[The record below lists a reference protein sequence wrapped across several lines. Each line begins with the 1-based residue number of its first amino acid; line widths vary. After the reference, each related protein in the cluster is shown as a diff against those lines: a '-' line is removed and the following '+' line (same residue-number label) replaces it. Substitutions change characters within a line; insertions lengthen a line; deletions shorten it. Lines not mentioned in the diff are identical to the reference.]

1 MKKSLLLSAAIAV
14 LGAAAPAETL
24 RIPHELGY
32 GGSES
37 MDPISPQR
45 FYEAIQNVYSRL
57 VRQGDDGRP
66 SADLALSWEATP
78 DAREWTFN
86 LRPDVTFHNAN
97 AFTAEDVAFSLMRT
111 QSEAIDSPTKGVMEV
126 IDRVEVIDP
135 LTVKVVLK
143 QSHADFPLLVMDY
156 RIRMLDAETCGN
168 DLDALCESGVG
179 TGPFQMVDFDPL
191 GTTTFT
197 RFDNYYGGTVGTENL
212 ELIAIADQDARVAA
226 LQAGQIDFIY
236 ALSAEQVPLFANN
249 PNFTVQSVPTG
260 RWVGLVM
267 NTQIEPLNDPRVR
280 KAIRMS
286 ADRDALGKLVYGKD
300 GYITSCDHPV
310 WSGDQYRAEIDC
322 PRDIE
327 GAKALL
333 AEAGYADGLT
343 VELFVSDISEGAV
356 KMAEVLQNQ
365 AKDAGITI
373 ELVPAPADGYWGD
386 VWMKEPFFATGWS
399 QRPADQILNE
409 AYRSSATWNETA
421 WTSPDFDAKLDAARS
436 ELDFDKRKAL
446 YGELQKELW
455 ENGGSFIPVHLNT
468 VRAFSA
474 KLSGVQPVEDFSI
487 RYEGIAKSGSD
498 S

>member
-1 MKKSLLLSAAIAV
+1 MKKSLCLSAAIA
-14 LGAAAPAETL
+14 LASTAATAETL
-24 RIPHELGY
+24 RIPHELGF

-37 MDPISPQR
+37 LDPISPQR
-45 FYEAIQNVYSRL
+45 FYEAIQNMYSRL

-66 SADLALSWEATP
+66 SADLALSWEASP
-78 DAREWTFN
+78 DAKEWTFK
-86 LRPDVTFHNAN
+86 LRPDVTFHNGS

-111 QSEAIDSPTKGVMEV
+111 QSETIDSPTKGVMAI
-126 IDRVEVIDP
+126 IDHVEVIDA
-135 LTVKVVLK
+135 LTAKVVLK
-143 QSHADFPLLVMDY
+143 QTHADFPLLTMDY
-156 RIRMLDAETCGN
+156 RIKMLDAETCGN
-168 DLDALCESGVG
+168 DLDALCESGIG
-179 TGPFQMVDFDPL
+179 TGPYKLVELDAL
-191 GTTTFT
+191 GTTTLE
-197 RFDNYYGGTVGTENL
+197 RFDAYYGGTPGAENL
-212 ELIAIADQDARVAA
+212 ELIAIADQNARVAA

-267 NTQIEPLNDPRVR
+267 NTTEAPFDDPRVR

-322 PRDIE
+322 ARDVA

-333 AEAGYADGLT
+333 ADAGFAGGLT

-365 AKDAGITI
+365 AKDAGINI
-373 ELVPAPADGYWGD
+373 ELVQAPADGYWGD
-386 VWMKEPFFATGWS
+386 VWMKEGFFATGWS

-409 AYRSSATWNETA
+409 AYRSSAAWNETA
-421 WTSPDFDAKLDAARS
+421 WNSDAFDAGLDAARG

-468 VRAFSA
+468 VRAFSSR
-474 KLSGVQPVEDFSI
+474 LSGIDPVEDFSI
-487 RYEGIAKSGSD
+487 RYENVTKVGSD
-498 S
+498 G

>member
-1 MKKSLLLSAAIAV
+1 MKKPLLLSAAIAMAST
-14 LGAAAPAETL
+14 AATAETL

-37 MDPISPQR
+37 IDPISPQR

-66 SADLALSWEATP
+66 SPDLALSWETTP
-78 DAREWTFN
+78 DAKEWTFK
-86 LRPDVTFHNAN
+86 LRPGVTFHNGN

-111 QSEAIDSPTKGVMEV
+111 QSEAIDSPTKGVMAI
-126 IDRVEVIDP
+126 IDRVEVVDEM
-135 LTVKVVLK
+135 TAKVVLK
-143 QSHADFPLLVMDY
+143 QTHADFPLLIMDY
-156 RIRMLDAETCGN
+156 RIKMLDSETCGG
-168 DLDALCESGVG
+168 DLNALCESGIG
-179 TGPFQMVDFDPL
+179 TGPYQVVDYDPL
-191 GTTTFT
+191 GTTTLK

-236 ALSAEQVPLFANN
+236 ALSAEQVPLFENN
-249 PNFTVQSVPTG
+249 PNFTVQSVATG

-267 NTQIEPLNDPRVR
+267 NTQEAPFDDPRIR

-286 ADRDALGKLVYGKD
+286 ADREALGKLVYGQD

-310 WSGDQYRAEIDC
+310 WSGDQYRVGIDC
-322 PRDIE
+322 ARDIE

-333 AEAGYADGLT
+333 AEAGYADGLK

-365 AKDAGITI
+365 AKDAGIEI
-373 ELVPAPADGYWGD
+373 ELVPAPSDGYWGD
-386 VWMKEPFFATGWS
+386 VWMKEPFFATSWS

-409 AYRSSATWNETA
+409 SFRSGAAWNETA
-421 WTSPDFDAKLDAARS
+421 WNSAAFDAKLDAARA
-436 ELDFDKRKAL
+436 ELDFDKRKAI

-455 ENGGSFIPVHLNT
+455 ETGGAFIPVHLKT
-468 VRAFSA
+468 VRAFSS
-474 KLSGVQPVEDFSI
+474 KVSGIQPVEDFSI
-487 RYEGIAKSGSD
+487 RYENVVKAGSGS
-498 S
+498 

>member
-1 MKKSLLLSAAIAV
+1 MKKSLLLSAALVMAGTAV
-14 LGAAAPAETL
+14 SAETL

-37 MDPISPQR
+37 IDPISPQR

-57 VRQGDDGRP
+57 VRQGEDGRP
-66 SADLALSWEATP
+66 SPDLALSWEATP
-78 DAREWTFN
+78 DAKEWTFK
-86 LRPDVTFHNAN
+86 LREGVTFHNGN

-111 QSEAIDSPTKGVMEV
+111 QSETIDSPTKGVMEI
-126 IDRVEVIDP
+126 IDHVEVVDP
-135 LTVKVVLK
+135 MTAKVVLK
-143 QSHADFPLLVMDY
+143 QTHADFPLLVMDY
-156 RIRMLDAETCGN
+156 RIKMLDAETCGN
-168 DLDALCESGVG
+168 ELDALCESGVG
-179 TGPFQMVDFDPL
+179 TGPFQLVDYDPL
-191 GTTTFT
+191 GTTTLK
-197 RFDNYYGGTVGTENL
+197 RFDNYYNGPAGTENM

-236 ALSAEQVPLFANN
+236 ALSAEQTPLFANN

-267 NTQIEPLNDPRVR
+267 NTQTAPFDDPRVR
-280 KAIRMS
+280 KAIRMT

-300 GYITSCDHPV
+300 GFITSCDHPV
-310 WSGDQYRAEIDC
+310 WSGDQYRADIDC

-373 ELVPAPADGYWGD
+373 ELIQAPSDGYWGD
-386 VWMKEPFFATGWS
+386 VWMKEAFFATGWS

-409 AYRSSATWNETA
+409 AYRSTAAWNETG
-421 WTSPDFDAKLDAARS
+421 WNSSEFDAQLDAARG
-436 ELDFDKRKAL
+436 ELDFDARKAV
-446 YGELQKELW
+446 YGEMQKTLW
-455 ENGGSFIPVHLNT
+455 ETGGSFIPVHLNT
-468 VRAFSA
+468 VRAFSS
-474 KLSGVQPVEDFSI
+474 KLSGIQPVEDFSI
-487 RYEGIAKSGSD
+487 RYEDVVKSGSG

>member
-1 MKKSLLLSAAIAV
+1 MKTSLLLSAAIA
-14 LGAAAPAETL
+14 LAGSTASAETL
-24 RIPHELGY
+24 RIPHELGF

-37 MDPISPQR
+37 LDPISPQR

-57 VRQGDDGRP
+57 VRQGEDGRP

-78 DAREWTFN
+78 DAKEWTFK
-86 LRPDVTFHNAN
+86 LRPNVTFHNGN

-111 QSEAIDSPTKGVMEV
+111 QSDTIDSPTKGVMAI
-126 IDRVEVIDP
+126 IDRVEVVDD
-135 LTVKVVLK
+135 LTAKVVLK
-143 QSHADFPLLVMDY
+143 QTHADFPLLVMDY
-156 RIRMLDAETCGN
+156 RIKMLDAQTCGG

-179 TGPFQMVDFDPL
+179 TGPYKMVELDAL
-191 GTTTFT
+191 GTTTLE
-197 RFDNYYGGTVGTENL
+197 RFDAYYGGTPGVQNM
-212 ELIAIADQDARVAA
+212 ELIAIADQNARVAA

-249 PNFTVQSVPTG
+249 PDFTVQNVPTG

-267 NTQIEPLNDPRVR
+267 NTTLAPFDDARVR

-286 ADRDALGKLVYGKD
+286 ADRDALGKLVYGKG
-300 GYITSCDHPV
+300 GYVTSCDHPV
-310 WSGDQYRAEIDC
+310 WSGDQYRADLEC

-333 AEAGYADGLT
+333 AAAGYGDGLE

-373 ELVPAPADGYWGD
+373 KLVQAPADGYWGD
-386 VWMKEPFFATGWS
+386 VWMKEAFFATGWS

-409 AYRSSATWNETA
+409 AYRSNASWNETA
-421 WTSPDFDAKLDAARS
+421 WNSAGFDAGLDAARG

-446 YGELQKELW
+446 YGALQVELW

-468 VRAFSA
+468 VRAFSS
-474 KLSGVQPVEDFSI
+474 KVSGIQPVEDFSI
-487 RYEGIAKSGSD
+487 RYEDVTKSGH
-498 S
+498 

>member
-1 MKKSLLLSAAIAV
+1 MKKSLLLSAAVAL
-14 LGAAAPAETL
+14 LGSAASAETL

-37 MDPISPQR
+37 IDPISPQR

-57 VRQGDDGRP
+57 VRQGDDGHP
-66 SADLALSWEATP
+66 SADLALSWEPTP
-78 DAREWTFN
+78 DAKEWTFK
-86 LRPDVTFHNAN
+86 LRPDVTFHNGN

-111 QSEAIDSPTKGVMEV
+111 QSETIDSPTKGVMEV
-126 IDRVEVIDP
+126 IDHVEVIDA
-135 LTVKVVLK
+135 LTAKVVLK
-143 QSHADFPLLVMDY
+143 QTHADFPLLVMDY
-156 RIRMLDAETCGN
+156 RIKMLDAETCGN
-168 DLDALCESGVG
+168 DLDALCESGIG
-179 TGPFQMVDFDPL
+179 TGPYAMVSYDPL
-191 GTTTFT
+191 GTTTLK
-197 RFDNYYGGTVGTENL
+197 RFDNYYGGTVGTENM

-267 NTQIEPLNDPRVR
+267 NTQEAPFDDPRVR
-280 KAIRMS
+280 KAIRMT
-286 ADRDALGKLVYGKD
+286 ADRDALGKLVYGKG

-310 WSGDQYRAEIDC
+310 WSGDQYRAEIEC
-322 PRDIE
+322 ARDIE

-365 AKDAGITI
+365 AKDAGIII
-373 ELVPAPADGYWGD
+373 ELVPAPSDGYWGD

-399 QRPADQILNE
+399 QRPTDQILNE
-409 AYRSSATWNETA
+409 AYRSTATWNETGWNSA
-421 WTSPDFDAKLDAARS
+421 EFDAKLDAARG

-446 YGELQKELW
+446 YGELQNELW
-455 ENGGSFIPVHLNT
+455 ETGGSFIPVHLNT

-474 KLSGVQPVEDFSI
+474 KLSGIQPVEDFSI
-487 RYEGIAKSGSD
+487 RYEDVVKSASGS
-498 S
+498 

>member
-1 MKKSLLLSAAIAV
+1 MKKTLLLSAAIAV
-14 LGAAAPAETL
+14 ASTAATAETL

-37 MDPISPQR
+37 IDPISPQR

-78 DAREWTFN
+78 DAKEWTFK
-86 LRPDVTFHNAN
+86 LRPGVTFHNGN
-97 AFTAEDVAFSLMRT
+97 EFTAEDVAFSLMRT
-111 QSEAIDSPTKGVMEV
+111 QSETIDSPTKGVMEI
-126 IDRVEVIDP
+126 IDHVEVVDP
-135 LTVKVVLK
+135 LTAKVVLK
-143 QSHADFPLLVMDY
+143 QTHADFPLLVMDY
-156 RIRMLDAETCGN
+156 RIKMLDAETCGG

-179 TGPFQMVDFDPL
+179 TGPFQLTGYDPL
-191 GTTTFT
+191 GTTTLD
-197 RFDNYYGGTVGTENL
+197 RFDNYYGGAAGVEKM

-236 ALSAEQVPLFANN
+236 ALSAEQVPLFKNN

-267 NTQIEPLNDPRVR
+267 NTTLEPFNDPRVR
-280 KAIRMS
+280 KAIRMT

-300 GYITSCDHPV
+300 GFITSCDHPV
-310 WSGDQYRAEIDC
+310 WSGDQYRAEIEC

-333 AEAGYADGLT
+333 AEAGYPNGLT

-365 AKDAGITI
+365 AKDASITI
-373 ELVPAPADGYWGD
+373 ELVQAPSDGYWGD
-386 VWMKEPFFATGWS
+386 VWMKEAFFATGWS

-409 AYRSSATWNETA
+409 AYRSTAAWNETA
-421 WTSPDFDAKLDAARS
+421 WNSADFDAGLDAARG

-446 YGELQKELW
+446 YGNLQKELW

-468 VRAFSA
+468 VRAFSS
-474 KLSGVQPVEDFSI
+474 KLGGIQPVEDFSI
-487 RYEGIAKSGSD
+487 RYEDVTKSGSG